1 METEYPNDATQ
12 GPCLIEGEPDHRAA
26 CLAGQKVCVVG
37 RFLAMNQAEVMEVV
51 RAHGGLVVQS
61 PSQDTALVVVGG
73 DGWPCLR
80 DGSPAPLTERV
91 QELRRAGAQISI
103 LSEEEFFAR
112 LGLVEAQRSVCREL
126 TVAELSR
133 VLGLRAAQV
142 RRWARLGLVT
152 PRRTVHRLAFFDL
165 VQVSSAKRICELLGR
180 GASLANIRRGLEQ
193 IERWLPERE
202 APFSQ
207 LALLEHDGRIIVRLD
222 GTLAE
227 PSGQLR
233 FNFDPPGGVPV
244 CGSAAV
250 STVRENSES
259 LFDQALAAEDAQDLA
274 AAAELYQR
282 AILLDPADPVLPF
295 NLGNVL
301 FGLAR
306 YSEAAD
312 SFQRALRLDAGYAEA
327 WNNLGNTLAQL
338 ESWQGALAAFRRA
351 LGLVPD
357 YEDAQYNLD
366 RVKCRMPV
374 KRLG

>member
-1 METEYPNDATQ
+1 M
-12 GPCLIEGEPDHRAA
+12 
-26 CLAGQKVCVVG
+26 
-37 RFLAMNQAEVMEVV
+37 
-51 RAHGGLVVQS
+51 
-61 PSQDTALVVVGG
+61 
-73 DGWPCLR
+73 
-80 DGSPAPLTERV
+80 
-91 QELRRAGAQISI
+91 
-103 LSEEEFFAR
+103 
-112 LGLVEAQRSVCREL
+112 

-193 IERWLPERE
+193 IERRLPERE

-233 FNFDPPGGVPV
+233 FNFDPPGGAPV

-250 STVRENSES
+250 SNVRENSES
-259 LFDQALAAEDAQDLA
+259 LFDQALAAEDAKDLA

-306 YSEAAD
+306 YAEAAD

-327 WNNLGNTLAQL
+327 WNNLGNTLAQMG
-338 ESWQGALAAFRRA
+338 SWQGALAAFRRA
-351 LGLVPD
+351 SGSFRTTTTPNTTWS
-357 YEDAQYNLD
+357 A
-366 RVKCRMPV
+366 
-374 KRLG
+374 